1 MINNK
6 RKNQF
11 LNLLVGFLYL
21 TPFFSFSWM
30 EFSPLVPGNY
40 RVLVPQG
47 FLVESDV
54 SDWNSSDI
62 TQIAWYGGKTMGAM
76 GNAVGSIESNMYL
89 SASGSQWCPVNTN
102 FSCIRRNYGNN
113 NCSES
118 EEALARKQAIEWSN
132 SILSQSPRLTWA
144 KVPTSTSTTVPK
156 EIDEI
161 FVTEFQCRDR
171 TPPQNWVL
179 IASYKPWRVN
189 PGVPPNKSVCSL
201 NSQNLNLSYSSASLN
216 VNGLTQSTNLNV
228 TCGTGDAQDYQLKL
242 TGTNV
247 TNGRLN
253 FTNGVS
259 AQVSLNG
266 TQVQANGSGIQ
277 LNGLTTRSISV
288 SATLMGTA
296 ATSGQSGASGI
307 LVLDVQ

>member
-1 MINNK
+1 MTDNK

-11 LNLLVGFLYL
+11 FNLLVGFLYF

-30 EFSPLVPGNY
+30 EFSPLVPNNY

-47 FLVESDV
+47 VFVESDISGSQIV
-54 SDWNSSDI
+54 SP
-62 TQIAWYGGKTMGAM
+62 QAWWGGRTMIGI
-76 GNAVGSIESNMYL
+76 GNTKGRVESNLYV
-89 SASGSQWCPVNTN
+89 SALGSQWCPVNTN
-102 FSCIRRNYGNN
+102 FSCIRSSQS

-118 EEALARKQAIEWSN
+118 EEALAKKQGAEWAN
-132 SILSQSPRLTWA
+132 SILSKTSRLTWTHDSIWSEA
-144 KVPTSTSTTVPK
+144 SAPPH
-156 EIDEI
+156 EIGEI
-161 FVTEFQCRDR
+161 FRVHFQCRDR

-179 IASYKPWRVN
+179 IASYKPWKVN
-189 PGVPPNKSVCSL
+189 PSVPPNTSVCSL
-201 NSQNLNLSYSSASLN
+201 NSQNLNLNYSSASLN

-253 FTNGVS
+253 FLNGVS

-296 ATSGQSGASGI
+296 ATSGPSGASGI